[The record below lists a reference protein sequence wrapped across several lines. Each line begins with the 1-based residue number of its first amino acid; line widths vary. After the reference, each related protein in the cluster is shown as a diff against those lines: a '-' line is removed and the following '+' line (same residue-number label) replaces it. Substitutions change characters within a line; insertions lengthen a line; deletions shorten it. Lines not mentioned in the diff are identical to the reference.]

1 MIENVVFW
9 YTDVLN
15 HGHIQHFLN
24 FESYKCFFSTLYH
37 CVKEIFLSDSSWFF
51 FCSIAHA
58 ELISCSPLF
67 IPWTEVWT
75 WYARWLVHSICAN
88 FMVVYFSNLVDQDD
102 YLAWVLTRECSST
115 GAWRKIDFAFYMVV
129 LCVRKF

>member
-1 MIENVVFW
+1 MYFDTLMYLIMDTYNIFWILSLTNVSSEP
-9 YTDVLN
+9 YITVLKKSSYLTL
-15 HGHIQHFLN
+15 HG
-24 FESYKCFFSTLYH
+24 
-37 CVKEIFLSDSSWFF
+37 FF

-88 FMVVYFSNLVDQDD
+88 FMVVYFFNLVDQDD

-129 LCVRKF
+129 LCVRKL